1 MPKNAAIDIQD
12 LKLDLRNYRTV
23 AQSKETHAIQAMIS
37 VSPDRFW
44 ALTESL
50 LEDGYL
56 PTENVIVSKA
66 TGVDAEHVVREG
78 NRRVAALKLIYGL
91 LPKGGIAVP
100 SHIADK
106 IKAISDDW
114 KKANKAVPCVVYGP
128 KEATIV
134 DRIVTLTHGKGDK
147 ASREDWKA
155 IARARHNRDVN
166 KASEPGLDLL
176 EKYLKSVRNLS
187 KEQSDNWSGTYPIS
201 VLDEAIKRLAP
212 RLGLSNAP
220 ELTKKY
226 PKIDHRDALD
236 AIIKDIGEG
245 VIKFETLRG
254 SSRDFAS
261 PHGIPRSAENET
273 TTKQGAKRDDAGDKA
288 GGSTGNASVGNKR
301 QGTGSGGTGATT
313 GEGDAGTNSKGS
325 AAAATAPGTSKKTA
339 AVSINDPKAV
349 MRVLRK
355 FSPLG
360 LNREKVV
367 ALKKEMLTLK
377 LEKAPMA
384 FCFLLRSS
392 FEISA
397 KVYCDDHKR
406 GDGLSFRDK
415 SGRDRPLVDVLRDV
429 VNHLTSNK
437 ADKDTM
443 KALHGAITELGK
455 PDGILSVTSMNQLV
469 HNPKFSVQTS
479 DIAGM
484 FGNVFPLLEA
494 MNS

>member
-1 MPKNAAIDIQD
+1 MPKNATIDIRD

-23 AQSKETHAIQAMIS
+23 TQSKETHAIQAMIS

-66 TGVDAEHVVREG
+66 AGADTERVVREG
-78 NRRVAALKLIYGL
+78 NRRIAALKLIHGL
-91 LPKGGIAVP
+91 FPKGGIAVP
-100 SHIADK
+100 SHIAEK

-114 KKANKAVPCVVYGP
+114 KKSNQAVPCVVYGP
-128 KEATIV
+128 KEAAVV

-166 KASEPGLDLL
+166 RVSEPGLDLL
-176 EKYLKSVRNLS
+176 EKYLKSARNLS

-201 VLDEAIKRLAP
+201 VLDEAIKRLSP

-220 ELTKKY
+220 ELSKKY
-226 PKIDHRDALD
+226 PKINHRDGLD

-245 VIKFETLRG
+245 VIRFETLRG
-254 SSRDFAS
+254 SGRDFAS
-261 PHGIPRSAENET
+261 PYGIPVPAENEPT
-273 TTKQGAKRDDAGDKA
+273 ARPGAKQDDAGDKTA
-288 GGSTGNASVGNKR
+288 GSTGNASGSNGR
-301 QGTGSGGTGATT
+301 QGTGSGGTGTIT
-313 GEGDAGTNSKGS
+313 GGVNAGTKGKGI
-325 AAAATAPGTSKKTA
+325 AAAVAGTSKKTA

-349 MRVLRK
+349 MRTLRK

-406 GDGLSFRDK
+406 SGGPSFKDK
-415 SGRDRPLVDVLRDV
+415 SGKDRTLVDVLRDV

-437 ADKDTM
+437 TEKDTV
-443 KALHGAITELGK
+443 KALHGAITELAK
-455 PDGILSVTSMNQLV
+455 PEGILSVTSMNQLV
-469 HNPKFSVQTS
+469 HNQKFSVQAG
-479 DIAGM
+479 DIAGL